1 MLKVLLRRQMTEI
14 FRSYF
19 YDAKKNRRRSPT
31 QTVLF
36 LLLFAVLMGLVC
48 FLFGGMAWLLGSA
61 SAAAGAGFFYFLIF
75 SLLAVVLGTFGSVF
89 NTYSGLYLSK
99 DNDLLLSLPIPVSV
113 IMISR
118 LLGVYLM
125 GVLYAAAVMAPAIL
139 MYQITGGFSLPAL
152 LGSLWLFI
160 LVTLLVFILSCGLG
174 YLVALLSR
182 RLKNKSFFVVLLSL
196 LFIGIYF
203 FAVSKMQ
210 TFLLKMAEQTGE
222 IAAKVKASAYPLY
235 LFGRVGEGDLLA
247 ALFYTLVVCALLF
260 LTLWL
265 ISRSFLAIATTPQAH
280 ARAGAVKREDRA
292 GSVPGALFRK
302 EVGRFLAS
310 PIYILN
316 CGLGV
321 LLLPVAGVFLL
332 IRGSALAAGWE
343 SIMGEGAGGL
353 QALACAAV
361 CMMATMIDTAAP
373 SVSLEG
379 KNLWLVQSLPV
390 RPFAVLRAKLRLQLV
405 LSAVPALFVA
415 VVSAAVFPGSIPER
429 LLSVVLSLLC
439 VTLFALFDLWVG
451 LLRANLT
458 YTNEIVPIKQSM
470 AVFLALFGGWGYAL
484 LLAGGYFLLARF
496 ISQTLY
502 LCLFSLFTAGLSFVL
517 YRWLKTKGA
526 IHFSNL

>member
-210 TFLLKMAEQTGE
+210 TFLLKLAEQTGE

-247 ALFYTLVVCALLF
+247 VLLYTLVVCALLF

-321 LLLPVAGVFLL
+321 LLLPIAGVFLL

-343 SIMGEGAGGL
+343 SIMGEHHGRGRGRSSGVGVRGRL
-353 QALACAAV
+353 YDGHHDRYGRAV
-361 CMMATMIDTAAP
+361 
-373 SVSLEG
+373 G
-379 KNLWLVQSLPV
+379 
-390 RPFAVLRAKLRLQLV
+390 
-405 LSAVPALFVA
+405 
-415 VVSAAVFPGSIPER
+415 
-429 LLSVVLSLLC
+429 
-439 VTLFALFDLWVG
+439 
-451 LLRANLT
+451 
-458 YTNEIVPIKQSM
+458 
-470 AVFLALFGGWGYAL
+470 
-484 LLAGGYFLLARF
+484 LAGGQEPLAGTVFAGPALRGASRQAPPSACAVRRSGAVCRGRF
-496 ISQTLY
+496 RGRVPRIDP
-502 LCLFSLFTAGLSFVL
+502 
-517 YRWLKTKGA
+517 GA
-526 IHFSNL
+526 VALGGALAPLRHVFRAF

>member
-1 MLKVLLRRQMTEI
+1 MAAGLCFRGGRGRVLL
-14 FRSYF
+14 F
-19 YDAKKNRRRSPT
+19 PH
-31 QTVLF
+31 
-36 LLLFAVLMGLVC
+36 
-48 FLFGGMAWLLGSA
+48 
-61 SAAAGAGFFYFLIF
+61 F

-139 MYQITGGFSLPAL
+139 MYQITGGFSLSAL

-210 TFLLKMAEQTGE
+210 TFLLKLAEQTGE

-321 LLLPVAGVFLL
+321 LLLPIAGVFC
-332 IRGSALAAGWE
+332 S
-343 SIMGEGAGGL
+343 SGGL
-353 QALACAAV
+353 PWPRDGRASWERARAV
-361 CMMATMIDTAAP
+361 FRRWRARP
-373 SVSLEG
+373 SV
-379 KNLWLVQSLPV
+379 
-390 RPFAVLRAKLRLQLV
+390 
-405 LSAVPALFVA
+405 
-415 VVSAAVFPGSIPER
+415 
-429 LLSVVLSLLC
+429 
-439 VTLFALFDLWVG
+439 
-451 LLRANLT
+451 
-458 YTNEIVPIKQSM
+458 
-470 AVFLALFGGWGYAL
+470 
-484 LLAGGYFLLARF
+484 
-496 ISQTLY
+496 
-502 LCLFSLFTAGLSFVL
+502 
-517 YRWLKTKGA
+517 
-526 IHFSNL
+526 

>member
-1 MLKVLLRRQMTEI
+1 
-14 FRSYF
+14 
-19 YDAKKNRRRSPT
+19 
-31 QTVLF
+31 
-36 LLLFAVLMGLVC
+36 
-48 FLFGGMAWLLGSA
+48 
-61 SAAAGAGFFYFLIF
+61 
-75 SLLAVVLGTFGSVF
+75 
-89 NTYSGLYLSK
+89 
-99 DNDLLLSLPIPVSV
+99 
-113 IMISR
+113 
-118 LLGVYLM
+118 
-125 GVLYAAAVMAPAIL
+125 
-139 MYQITGGFSLPAL
+139 
-152 LGSLWLFI
+152 
-160 LVTLLVFILSCGLG
+160 
-174 YLVALLSR
+174 
-182 RLKNKSFFVVLLSL
+182 
-196 LFIGIYF
+196 
-203 FAVSKMQ
+203 
-210 TFLLKMAEQTGE
+210 
-222 IAAKVKASAYPLY
+222 
-235 LFGRVGEGDLLA
+235 
-247 ALFYTLVVCALLF
+247 
-260 LTLWL
+260 
-265 ISRSFLAIATTPQAH
+265 
-280 ARAGAVKREDRA
+280 
-292 GSVPGALFRK
+292 
-302 EVGRFLAS
+302 
-310 PIYILN
+310 
-316 CGLGV
+316 
-321 LLLPVAGVFLL
+321 
-332 IRGSALAAGWE
+332 
-343 SIMGEGAGGL
+343 MGEGAGGL